1 MSHQSIKS
9 ELFVELSE
17 EQQQLV
23 AGGTGDSGDTGGAGG
38 MGGMGGMGGGIGS
51 LKDKLSTYY
60 NTNGL
65 GLGLNVAQGSTP
77 QGSFNQQNFTTEVLN
92 INTAAFKDLFA
103 QLTPN

>member
-1 MSHQSIKS
+1 MLHESMNCD
-9 ELFVELSE
+9 LFVELSD

-23 AGGTGDSGDTGGAGG
+23 AGGTGETGGTGG
-38 MGGMGGMGGGIGS
+38 MGMGIGS

-65 GLGLNVAQGSTP
+65 GLGLNVAQASTP

-103 QLTPN
+103 ELTPN

>member
-1 MSHQSIKS
+1 MNCD
-9 ELFVELSE
+9 LFVELSD

-23 AGGTGDSGDTGGAGG
+23 AGGQGDTGGAGG
-38 MGGMGGMGGGIGS
+38 TGLGIGS

-60 NTNGL
+60 NTNAFAV
-65 GLGLNVAQGSTP
+65 GLNVAQGSTP

-103 QLTPN
+103 SLN

>member
-1 MSHQSIKS
+1 MNCD
-9 ELFVELSE
+9 LFVELSD

-23 AGGTGDSGDTGGAGG
+23 AGGQGDTGGAGG
-38 MGGMGGMGGGIGS
+38 TGMGIGS

-60 NTNGL
+60 NTNAFAV
-65 GLGLNVAQGSTP
+65 GLNVAQGSTP

-103 QLTPN
+103 KLN

>member
-1 MSHQSIKS
+1 MLHESMNCD
-9 ELFVELSE
+9 LFVELSD

-23 AGGTGDSGDTGGAGG
+23 AGGTGDSGDTGGA
-38 MGGMGGMGGGIGS
+38 GGMGGGIGS

-77 QGSFNQQNFTTEVLN
+77 QGSFNQQKFTTEVLN